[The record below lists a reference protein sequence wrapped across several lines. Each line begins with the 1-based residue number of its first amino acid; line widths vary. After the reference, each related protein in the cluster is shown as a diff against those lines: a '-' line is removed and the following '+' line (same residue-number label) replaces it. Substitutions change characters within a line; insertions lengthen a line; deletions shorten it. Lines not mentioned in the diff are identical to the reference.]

1 MSLPRLWSAALVL
14 CAVLAAPA
22 AANAATRYAAPS
34 GSGTACTQASP
45 CDLVTAVNSA
55 QSGDTVIVGAGTYGS
70 AGSPLT
76 TQLNDNG
83 ETIEGAVT
91 GPARPVIYESGDAG
105 IHLAGN
111 GSSVTDLDI
120 EFSGNDGIYL
130 TGTNESATRVVVRST
145 VNTADD
151 ACELYGPGSE
161 SLIDSLCVSTNP
173 ASNSGAGIQS
183 GATATLR
190 NDTLVGAYGLYTDG
204 TADVVNSIIHGSID
218 DLYSN
223 LAPAFTNVEFSTV
236 RNNANPPS
244 PNDNPVSAAPVF
256 VDAAAGDYH
265 EAPASPSVAAGAVD
279 PANGTIDLD
288 GILRTI
294 DGETDIGAYELLG
307 AATATTG
314 TPGAV
319 SDAGATLT
327 GTLNSAGGQASYY
340 FEYGTGT
347 GYGSVTP
354 TVTLPAATGSQ
365 SVSAQLTG
373 LAPNTTYHYQL
384 VVSTA
389 ASTNVGG
396 GDATLTTSPIPP
408 TCAPVS
414 TTTAYGSAV
423 NVTFSCAGTA
433 LTYRVSAAPAHGTLG
448 AISGNTVTYVP
459 GSGFSGS
466 DGFAVQATDSAG
478 QTATEA
484 VSVGVG
490 PPGNV
495 LPQPGHRTIVA
506 TLDNQQISLTTESPV
521 GCTGGA
527 DTLDESLKSRTIPKS
542 KAPKLKFSSAAFFI
556 DKGVKHTRR
565 KHKKLITTYTA
576 NATEHHLPITAH
588 LSLRGLK
595 LGTHTLKVVVSYKN
609 KHGHTVTK
617 TLRARFVVC

>member
-1 MSLPRLWSAALVL
+1 LVL
-14 CAVLAAPA
+14 CAVLASPA
-22 AANAATRYAAPS
+22 AANAATRYASPS
-34 GSGTACTQASP
+34 GSGTTCSQASP

-55 QSGDTVIVGAGTYGS
+55 QNGDTVIVGAGTYGS

-83 ETIEGAVT
+83 DVTIEGAVT
-91 GPARPVIYESGDAG
+91 GPGRPVIYESGGSG

-120 EFSGNDGIYL
+120 EFSGNDGVYL
-130 TGTNESATRVVVRST
+130 AGTNESATRVVVRST
-145 VNTADD
+145 VNTAAD

-173 ASNSGAGIQS
+173 SSRSGAGVQA

-190 NDTLVGAYGLYTDG
+190 NDTLVGAYGLYTG
-204 TADVVNSIIHGSID
+204 GPADVANSILDGSLD
-218 DLYSN
+218 DLDSN
-223 LAPAFTNVEFSTV
+223 VAPAFTNVEFSTV
-236 RNNANPPS
+236 RANLNPPS
-244 PNDNPVSAAPVF
+244 TDDNPVSAPPVF
-256 VDAAAGDYH
+256 VNAAAGDYH
-265 EAPASPSVAAGAVD
+265 EAPSSPSVGAGAVD
-279 PANGTIDLD
+279 PANGTLDLD
-288 GILRTI
+288 GTLRTI
-294 DGETDIGAYELLG
+294 NGKTDIGAYQLLG
-307 AATATTG
+307 AQSATTG
-314 TPGAV
+314 APSAT
-319 SDAGATLT
+319 SDASATVT
-327 GTLNSAGGQASYY
+327 GTLNSAGVQASYY

-384 VVSTA
+384 VVSTV
-389 ASTNVGG
+389 ASANVGG
-396 GDATLTTSPIPP
+396 GDATLTTLPTPP

-414 TTTAYGSAV
+414 ATTAYGSAV

-433 LTYRVSAAPAHGTLG
+433 LTYRVSTAPAHGTLG

-459 GSGFSGS
+459 ASGFSGS
-466 DGFAVQATDSAG
+466 DGFTVQATDSAG

-490 PPGNV
+490 PGPPENV
-495 LPQPGHRTIVA
+495 LPPPGHRTVVA

-521 GCTGGA
+521 GCTAGA
-527 DTLDESLKSRTIPKS
+527 NTLAESLKSRTIPKS

-565 KHKKLITTYTA
+565 EHKKLITTYTA
-576 NATEHHLPITAH
+576 NATEHHLPITVH
-588 LSLRGLK
+588 FSLRGLK

-609 KHGHTVTK
+609 KHGHTITK